1 MIEPLLYTKSWA
13 WHCES
18 KAQRQNLME
27 LKFSWG
33 IQTLEQGNNY
43 SCAMCMWKDSL
54 TREPSKAGLPKE
66 GDSLL
71 DIIQWESWIQ

>member
-27 LKFSWG
+27 LRVSWG

-43 SCAMCMWKDSL
+43 SCAMCHVGRTESYSGAKQG
-54 TREPSKAGLPKE
+54 RPS
-66 GDSLL
+66 
-71 DIIQWESWIQ
+71 